1 MMKKI
6 DIYEKAV
13 QSLME
18 EFQAH
23 KGKGYCYIYPPANP
37 ITFIT
42 QFIQGIK
49 NKRSFAKILVV
60 VEDWSLVDKCK
71 SAFKGMVSI
80 EDYDNFIADITFLST
95 KWINTSFNYKYTF
108 GVTIGLNNNYPI
120 YAYLNRTCQFILGIL
135 TKDNMNVDFKYGIS
149 HQLPLLNVNLDESNV
164 TAARVNTPVN
174 EYRIPL
180 QFTEADKE
188 IYDKYNA
195 FIKSCNTIFGG
206 LDNITKCR
214 IGDKDNGISAM
225 DFRYRLAI
233 NNGWSEKLDTNTEF
247 NRQIDEIYNPVSL
260 YQRAESFFNITRAR
274 RELVMNNENKFN
286 SVLNIIKDNITKKIL
301 VVCKD
306 GNYANKLMK
315 YLNNAIKEYDKK
327 EIAGCYHD
335 EVEARY
341 FSDNFGNPIVYKSG
355 KHKGEPRLFKSAIVS
370 TYFEELFNSNE
381 INVLIIKES
390 SNNKLLVNADIIIYT
405 SSLLADIFDFKKR
418 YVNVT
423 FTNNITTLYKIFYSG
438 SIEEDSINREIPS
451 TLVSVHENSEL
462 QKLQL
467 NKTTNEV
474 II

>member
-37 ITFIT
+37 ITFVT
-42 QFIQGIK
+42 QFIQRIK

-80 EDYDNFIADITFLST
+80 EDYDSFITDITFLST

-120 YAYLNRTCQFILGIL
+120 YAYLNRTCQFVLGIL
-135 TKDNMNVDFKYGIS
+135 TKDNMNTDFKYGIS

-188 IYDKYNA
+188 IYDKYDA

-225 DFRYRLAI
+225 DFRYRLAV

-260 YQRAESFFNITRAR
+260 YQRVESF
-274 RELVMNNENKFN
+274 L
-286 SVLNIIKDNITKKIL
+286 IL
-301 VVCKD
+301 Q
-306 GNYANKLMK
+306 
-315 YLNNAIKEYDKK
+315 
-327 EIAGCYHD
+327 
-335 EVEARY
+335 
-341 FSDNFGNPIVYKSG
+341 
-355 KHKGEPRLFKSAIVS
+355 EPD
-370 TYFEELFNSNE
+370 
-381 INVLIIKES
+381 
-390 SNNKLLVNADIIIYT
+390 VN
-405 SSLLADIFDFKKR
+405 L
-418 YVNVT
+418 
-423 FTNNITTLYKIFYSG
+423 
-438 SIEEDSINREIPS
+438 
-451 TLVSVHENSEL
+451 
-462 QKLQL
+462 
-467 NKTTNEV
+467 
-474 II
+474 

>member
-6 DIYEKAV
+6 DIYEEAV
-13 QSLME
+13 KGLME

-23 KGKGYCYIYPPANP
+23 KGKGYCYVYPPANP
-37 ITFIT
+37 ITFVT

-49 NKRSFAKILVV
+49 NKRPDGRILVI
-60 VEDWSLVDKCK
+60 VEDWSLTDKCK
-71 SAFKGMVSI
+71 SAFKGMLDSDI
-80 EDYDNFIADITFLST
+80 YDKFIQDITFLST
-95 KWINTSFNYKYTF
+95 KYVNTTFRFRYTF

-120 YAYLNRTCQFILGIL
+120 YAYLNRVCQFVLGIL
-135 TKDNMNVDFKYGIS
+135 TKDNMNADFKYGINLE
-149 HQLPLLNVNLDESNV
+149 LPLLKVNLDESNV
-164 TAARVNTPVN
+164 TAARINTPVN
-174 EYRIPL
+174 EYRIGI
-180 QFTEADKE
+180 QFTEADKQT
-188 IYDKYNA
+188 YDKYNA

-206 LDNITKCR
+206 IDNITKCR
-214 IGDKDNGISAM
+214 VGDKDKGISSVE
-225 DFRYRLAI
+225 FRYRLA
-233 NNGWSEKLDTNTEF
+233 NANGWSEKLDTTTEF

-274 RELVMNNENKFN
+274 RELVMNSENKFN
-286 SVLNIIKDNITKKIL
+286 TIFKVIEDNPGKKIL

-306 GNYANKLMK
+306 GNYANKLMN
-315 YLNNAIKEYDKK
+315 YLNNAVEGYDKR

-341 FSDNFGNPIVYKSG
+341 FSDNFGNTIVYKSG
-355 KHKGEPRLFKSAIVS
+355 KHKGEPRLFKSAVVS
-370 TYFEELFNSNE
+370 TYFEELFNSNR

-390 SNNKLLVNADIIIYT
+390 SNNKLSVNADIIVYT

-418 YVNVT
+418 YANVT

-451 TLVSVHENSEL
+451 TLISVHENDGL

-467 NKTTNEV
+467 NKTTNE
-474 II
+474 III